1 MFLQKYTFLE
11 VHCIVLAVNHEATS
25 DEMERLYIHIKQANL
40 SPIGDRKPSTKRDF
54 RASFIKR
61 CKNQDINEKLHLIRT
76 LNSTLKV
83 HLPTWLDLLYAFV
96 FISLSPHRWQYQI
109 VVLVFCT
116 NCMCCLCIILNSIE
130 TLEHRYTLFPFDS
143 GQGGRPVDHR
153 AGAVRTHPIQI
164 QGMEKSQHTS
174 APGDLSQAWTPGGS
188 RGRALRS
195 SSSQCHCC
203 PLCRDQ
209 FIMD

>member
-1 MFLQKYTFLE
+1 
-11 VHCIVLAVNHEATS
+11 
-25 DEMERLYIHIKQANL
+25 MERLYIHLKQASL

-83 HLPTWLDLLYAFV
+83 HSLTWLELLYAFV

-153 AGAVRTHPIQI
+153 AGAVRPWPHLAQI
-164 QGMEKSQHTS
+164 QGMERGQHTF
-174 APGDLSQAWTPGGS
+174 APGDLSQACTPGGS
-188 RGRALRS
+188 TGRALRS
-195 SSSQCHCC
+195 SSQRHRCL
-203 PLCRDQ
+203 LCGDQ
-209 FIMD
+209 FIRE